1 MRKILWRVIAV
12 VVLVTFAPGYVS
24 GQNFFLGGQ
33 LGISIQ
39 KPSIE
44 EIEFSTDTTYL
55 YGVFAGI
62 KFSSLALEFHYF
74 QAAHDLEIEELI
86 DPWADREIDYNYVG
100 LNLKVFLPIPLLNPY
115 LTGGYGTYR
124 AEISGI
130 DKDANE
136 GFNIGAGIELRLGDH
151 FALRGE
157 GKYHRVKLNID
168 DRDLKLGDFTAAV
181 GITFYLF

>member
-1 MRKILWRVIAV
+1 MRKILLASMMLILAAA
-12 VVLVTFAPGYVS
+12 TPASVS
-24 GQNFFLGGQ
+24 GQSFFFGGQ
-33 LGISIQ
+33 LGLSIQ
-39 KPSIE
+39 KPSLE
-44 EIEFSTDTTYL
+44 EVEFSTDTTYL

-62 KFSSLALEFHYF
+62 KFSSLALEFNYF
-74 QAAHDLEIEELI
+74 QAAHDLELQELI
-86 DPWADREIDYNYVG
+86 DPWADREINYNYVG
-100 LNLKVFLPIPLLNPY
+100 LNLKVFLPIPLLDPY

-124 AEISGI
+124 AKISGI
-130 DKDANE
+130 DKDAND

-168 DRDLKLGDFTAAV
+168 KRDLKLGDFTIAV